1 VTTLDDPPLKSRHH
15 HTVTINDVASLAGVS
30 IATVSRVIN
39 GTTPVSEDTA
49 TKVRDAISALKFTPH
64 SAARILASKKTNTI
78 GLILPEIS
86 GFFFTP
92 LLRGIEEG
100 LRKTGYELLVHSAV
114 FRHESGD
121 PVTIQL
127 GEYNTDGLLIF
138 ADSLDES
145 EISRL
150 YNIGF
155 PMVLLHQS
163 PPNGFVIPC
172 VTIENKAGAR
182 KLVDHLIE
190 VHGYQ
195 KIAFLTGPSTEEDS
209 KWREMGYRES
219 LSIHNIT
226 FDPGLISLGAFD
238 AEIARE
244 SITKWLMSG
253 VQFDALFAG
262 DDEAATGAITAFK
275 QGGKRIPEDIAVV
288 GFDDIYIS
296 QYLSPPLTTI
306 HAPTEQV
313 GYEAAKQLIH
323 IIHQEPFDPLVLL
336 PTTLVIRRSC
346 GCTG

>member
-1 VTTLDDPPLKSRHH
+1 LDQYTLKRNHRHPA
-15 HTVTINDVASLAGVS
+15 TITDVALLAGVS

-39 GTTPVSEDTA
+39 GTTPVAEGTA
-49 TKVRDAISALKFTPH
+49 SKVRQAIKSLNFTPH
-64 SAARILASKKTNTI
+64 SAARVLASKKTNTI

-100 LRKTGYELLVHSAV
+100 LRRTGYELLVHSAV
-114 FRHESGD
+114 FRHEQGD
-121 PVTIQL
+121 PVTIKL
-127 GEYNTDGLLIF
+127 GEYNTDGLLVF
-138 ADSLDES
+138 TDSLEES

-155 PMVLLHQS
+155 PMVLLHQT
-163 PPNGFVIPC
+163 PPNGYDIPC

-190 VHGYQ
+190 VHGYR
-195 KIAFLTGPSTEEDS
+195 KIAFLSGPSTEEDS

-219 LSIHNIT
+219 LSSHNIP

-238 AEIARE
+238 AEIAHE
-244 SITKWLMSG
+244 SITQWLTRG
-253 VQFDALFAG
+253 VSFDALFAG

-275 QGGKRIPEDIAVV
+275 HAGKRIPEDIAVV
-288 GFDDIYIS
+288 GFDDIYIA

-313 GYEAAKQLIH
+313 GFEAAQQLLHLIR
-323 IIHQEPFDPLVLL
+323 QEPTEPLVLL
-336 PTTLVIRRSC
+336 PTELIIRRSC
-346 GCTG
+346 GCTWN

>member
-1 VTTLDDPPLKSRHH
+1 LDQFPQKRNHRHPA
-15 HTVTINDVASLAGVS
+15 TITDVASLAGVS

-39 GTTPVSEDTA
+39 GTTPVAEVTA
-49 TKVRDAISALKFTPH
+49 SKVRQAITTLNFTPH

-100 LRKTGYELLVHSAV
+100 LRRTGYELLVHSAV
-114 FRHESGD
+114 FRREQGD
-121 PVTIQL
+121 PVTIKL

-138 ADSLDES
+138 TDSLEES

-155 PMVLLHQS
+155 PMVLLHQT
-163 PPNGFVIPC
+163 PPYGFIIPC

-190 VHGYQ
+190 VHGYR
-195 KIAFLTGPSTEEDS
+195 KIAFLSGPSTEEDS

-219 LSIHNIT
+219 LLSHNIP

-238 AEIARE
+238 AEIAHK
-244 SITKWLMSG
+244 SITQWLIRG
-253 VQFDALFAG
+253 VNFDALFAG
-262 DDEAATGAITAFK
+262 DDEAATGAITAL
-275 QGGKRIPEDIAVV
+275 QHAGKRVPEDIAVV

-313 GYEAAKQLIH
+313 GFEAAQQLIRL
-323 IIHQEPFDPLVLL
+323 IHQENVDPLVLL

-346 GCTG
+346 GCKGS